1 MSLRY
6 RNILHSL
13 SKYLPETQAIIDR
26 AVLEGFTLPSPATLS
41 YINTLIAVMKADGYW
56 SKRDLILNFAYNDLN
71 CRDFSRINWKN
82 PSGNLATE
90 INPFYNLVPFSEQID
105 NDLWAKVGTTVT
117 ANAIIAPDGTTTAE
131 LLTATSV
138 VARVQGSATIQ
149 RQFPIGIGLKYN
161 WSCYAK
167 AGTNNILRIAQGTVS
182 IASFDLT
189 TVTAT
194 NLDIG
199 QNATITSVG
208 SGWYRCSVDIENINP
223 TPAFFYGGIVGTTM
237 YLWGLQATE
246 GFGVKPYQKTESQY
260 ASLQYSTEGFYG
272 GLVWNGGAGDSYGF
286 DTGYNPVTN
295 GVTYTLNNASMD
307 IITQNNLTTNNWIGS
322 SGGNSATNTLRIGNA
337 GINSRLNGGTS
348 NLNAGTDT
356 TTLGYIALNRINSTD
371 MRMVVNSTVLNRT
384 QTSTVINNS
393 NQFLWKYSN
402 ISQGGRYSWFSMG
415 AEVVT
420 EGQLFRTAYNNYL
433 TNIGLTPI
441 A

>member
-6 RNILHSL
+6 RTILTAL
-13 SKYLPETQAIIDR
+13 NKYLPETQAIIDR
-26 AVLEGFTLPSPATLS
+26 AVLEGFTLPSETTLA
-41 YINTLIAVMKADGYW
+41 YINTLIYVMKADGYW
-56 SKRDLILNFAYNDLN
+56 AKRDLILNFAYNDLN

-82 PSGNLATE
+82 PSGALATE
-90 INPFYNLVPFSEQID
+90 INPFYNLLPFSEQID
-105 NDLWAKVGTTVT
+105 NGLWTKVDTTVT
-117 ANAIIAPDGTTTAE
+117 TNSTIAPDGTTTAE
-131 LLTATSV
+131 LLTSISGA
-138 VARVQGSATIQ
+138 ARVQGSVTIQ
-149 RQFPIGIGLKYN
+149 RQFPTGIEMKYN

-167 AGTNNILRIAQGTVS
+167 AGTHNILRIAQGTVP

-189 TVTAT
+189 AVTAT
-194 NLDIG
+194 NLDVG

-208 SGWYRCSVDIENINP
+208 SGWYRCSVDIENTNT
-223 TPAFFYGGIVGTTM
+223 TPAFFYGGAAGTTM

-246 GFGVKPYQKTESQY
+246 GFGVKTYQKTEGQY
-260 ASLQYSTEGFYG
+260 ASLQYSIEGFYG
-272 GLVWNGGAGDSYGF
+272 GLNWNEVIDSYSF
-286 DTGYNPVTN
+286 DTGYNPVTD
-295 GVTYTLNNASMD
+295 GITYTLDNASMD
-307 IITQNNLTTNNWIGS
+307 IITQNNVNTNNYIGS
-322 SGGNSATNTLRIGNA
+322 AGGTSINNTLRIGN
-337 GINSRLNGGTS
+337 GGTNSRLNGGTA
-348 NLNAGTDT
+348 NLNIATNT

-393 NQFLWKYSN
+393 NQFLWRYN
-402 ISQGGRYSWFSMG
+402 NQSQGGRYSWFSMG